1 MSKNFE
7 LLQQANSEQDLFQT
21 SSNPAGLLD
30 PTNFKPHPAE
40 DKEPQK
46 RVSKGNAFPIRWVD
60 LIKEEARS
68 WERPIHV
75 RNNSRRTDLD
85 VIARDEEI
93 KLVRNVF
100 TATSSESPQVVLFSG
115 VEGEGGSASICAR
128 TGEILAAETEEPV
141 CVVDANF
148 RSPFLHRY
156 FGVDNFKGLAE
167 ASVECGPI
175 RDFTQ
180 KLPGC
185 NLWVL
190 ASGAATVK
198 SRVPHILDRL
208 ESRIAELRTAFRY
221 VVIHASPL
229 NEDADSIL
237 LSRWTDGV
245 VLVVEANST
254 RRDTARRLK
263 KDLEVANVRLL
274 GVVLNNRKFPI
285 PETLYRRL

>member
-7 LLQQANSEQDLFQT
+7 LLQQVNSEQDLFET
-21 SSNPAGLLD
+21 SGHSTGLVDPA
-30 PTNFKPHPAE
+30 NFKPRPAE
-40 DKEPQK
+40 DEEPQK
-46 RVSKGNAFPIRWVD
+46 RVLKGNAFPIRWLD
-60 LIKEEARS
+60 LIKEEARG
-68 WERPIHV
+68 WERPIQA
-75 RNNSRRTDLD
+75 RNSRRTDLD
-85 VIARDEEI
+85 GIARDEEI

-100 TATSSESPQVVLFSG
+100 TAVGSESPQVVLFSG
-115 VEGEGGSASICAR
+115 FEGEGGSASICAR
-128 TGEILAAETEEPV
+128 TGELLAAQTEEPV

-175 RDFTQ
+175 RDFAQ
-180 KLPGC
+180 HLPGC

-190 ASGAATVK
+190 ATGAATVK
-198 SRVPHILDRL
+198 SRVPHLLDRL

-221 VVIHASPL
+221 VIVHASPL
-229 NEDADSIL
+229 NKDADSML

-263 KDLEVANVRLL
+263 RDLEVANVRLL
-274 GVVLNNRKFPI
+274 GVVLNNRRFPI